1 MISPTVIGITGGIGS
16 GKSTLSEM
24 LREKG
29 YPVYDT
35 DREARRLQNKDT
47 ELVNQTIELLGP
59 TVYRNGELDRP
70 AVAAKV
76 FANPALLRQL
86 AALVHPVV
94 KRDFSDWV
102 SRQSTRTIFI
112 ESAVLFEGGFDAL
125 TNVIVVVTAPEEL
138 RIQRVMKRDG
148 ITREQVLDRI
158 KNQLPEN
165 EKLIKADIIIN
176 TQNGIPPA
184 DFSKLC
190 SHFPN

>member
-1 MISPTVIGITGGIGS
+1 MIRPTVIGITGGIGS

-35 DREARRLQNKDT
+35 DREARRLQNEDA

-59 TVYRNGELDRP
+59 TIYRNGELDRP

-76 FANPALLRQL
+76 FSNPALLRQL

-94 KRDFSDWV
+94 KRDFSAWV
-102 SRQSTRTIFI
+102 SRHSTRSVFI

-125 TNVIVVVTAPEEL
+125 TNAIIVVTAPEEL

-148 ITREQVLDRI
+148 ITREQVLARM

-165 EKLIKADIIIN
+165 EKLIKADFIIN
-176 TQNGIPPA
+176 TQYGI
-184 DFSKLC
+184 SMTELNTLK

>member
-112 ESAVLFEGGFDAL
+112 ESAVLIEGGFDAL

-148 ITREQVLDRI
+148 ITREQVLARI

>member
-148 ITREQVLDRI
+148 ITREQVLARI